1 MMWASRRQLA
11 GWLVKD
17 SPVACWPTTTSHSR
31 KSTLMLPPTC
41 WTWPITTP
49 AAPMPRQS
57 AKRGAALASRFC
69 WMKALG
75 WIERNRPE
83 FCRSLRTTPAI
94 SAPTRSPAKSTI
106 AIGTGSKVGRVMSMV
121 SCARAGIVGPAASA
135 APPRIVDRRGSIMS
149 NLLFINGAS
158 ITRRKSVVARIEVEG
173 DGAPGVELFR
183 RQRPR
188 LAARIHDGAMGGV
201 GGGAIGRIA
210 VVAPGLLEVGLHRR
224 AVVVHLDDQGDD
236 EGLVLQAAERIPARP
251 DLVAHTLDLA
261 RRDDGGKVGRGRRLA
276 RHLLHRLGLL
286 LGRLHLLR
294 RLLVLQDVVDHRID
308 ALLRR
313 RFRRRRLGR
322 LGLLH
327 LGRGLGRF
335 RRLLDLGRLGLLG
348 LEGDE
353 IVGR

>member
-121 SCARAGIVGPAASA
+121 
-135 APPRIVDRRGSIMS
+135 
-149 NLLFINGAS
+149 LFINGAS

-236 EGLVLQAAERIPARP
+236 EG
-251 DLVAHTLDLA
+251 
-261 RRDDGGKVGRGRRLA
+261 
-276 RHLLHRLGLL
+276 
-286 LGRLHLLR
+286 
-294 RLLVLQDVVDHRID
+294 
-308 ALLRR
+308 
-313 RFRRRRLGR
+313 
-322 LGLLH
+322 
-327 LGRGLGRF
+327 
-335 RRLLDLGRLGLLG
+335 
-348 LEGDE
+348 
-353 IVGR
+353 